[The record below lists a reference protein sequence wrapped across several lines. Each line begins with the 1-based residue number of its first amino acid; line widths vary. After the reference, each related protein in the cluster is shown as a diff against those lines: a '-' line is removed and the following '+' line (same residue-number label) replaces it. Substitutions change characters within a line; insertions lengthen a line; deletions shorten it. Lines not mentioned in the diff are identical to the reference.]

1 MSKPLYTY
9 TDGAAKGNSKNSDAG
24 WGIFIPEF
32 TFKDYGFLIGTN
44 NIAELYAILR
54 LLEVL
59 RTFKIIG
66 LIEKDRLIVINTDSK
81 YSIGV
86 LDEGNKVNA
95 NKELVKH
102 IKDLRLELL
111 TKYGIKT
118 TFNHVPGHSKEDTM
132 TAKCNNV
139 VDMLASES
147 AKKQGLLYE
156 AID

>member
-9 TDGAAKGNSKNSDAG
+9 TDGAAKGNSKDSDAG
-24 WGIFIPEF
+24 WGVFIPEF
-32 TFKDYGFLIGTN
+32 VFKDYGFLIGTN

-54 LLEVL
+54 LLEIL
-59 RTFKIIG
+59 KTFKFIG
-66 LIEKDRLIVINTDSK
+66 LIEKDRLVVINTDSK

-102 IKDLRLELL
+102 IKDLRLNLL

-118 TFNHVPGHSKEDTM
+118 TFNYVPGHSKKDTM

-147 AKKQGLLYE
+147 AKKHGLSYE